1 MRYDNVK
8 TLIDP
13 DTKRRYLRGVKY
25 PAIPYDDNDI
35 YIITV
40 AGDRLDLLAFD
51 FYGDSTLWW
60 IIASANDMQP
70 DSLVPPLGM
79 TLRIPVNVPDIIN
92 NVRLFID
99 NR

>member
-1 MRYDNVK
+1 MSRYDYTPIIRDEEDK
-8 TLIDP
+8 RFYATTIYP
-13 DTKRRYLRGVKY
+13 DILPT
-25 PAIPYDDNDI
+25 NEDI
-35 YIITV
+35 YIITTI
-40 AGDRLDLLAFD
+40 GDRLDLLAFD

-92 NVRLFID
+92 NVRLFND

>member
-1 MRYDNVK
+1 MSRYDYTPIIK
-8 TLIDP
+8 DEEGKRLYSTTIYP
-13 DTKRRYLRGVKY
+13 D
-25 PAIPYDDNDI
+25 IPYSSEDI
-35 YIITV
+35 YVVTTI
-40 AGDRLDLLAFD
+40 GDRLDLLAFD

-70 DSLVPPLGM
+70 DSLVPPLGI

-92 NVRLFID
+92 NVRLFND

>member
-13 DTKRRYLRGVKY
+13 DTKRSYLKGVKY

-40 AGDRLDLLAFD
+40 AGDRLDLLSNDYYNNVDDYWIIISANNLP
-51 FYGDSTLWW
+51 GDSIFVTP
-60 IIASANDMQP
+60 NTQ
-70 DSLVPPLGM
+70 
-79 TLRIPVNVPDIIN
+79 LRIPIRTSEAKLAFDTLNEI
-92 NVRLFID
+92 
-99 NR
+99 

>member
-1 MRYDNVK
+1 M
-8 TLIDP
+8 
-13 DTKRRYLRGVKY
+13 
-25 PAIPYDDNDI
+25 
-35 YIITV
+35 
-40 AGDRLDLLAFD
+40 GDRLDLLAFD

-79 TLRIPVNVPDIIN
+79 TLRIPANVPDIIN
-92 NVRLFID
+92 NMVLFNG